1 MRSPALFRDYG
12 NRGCGANW
20 LLWAGCILRATSG
33 NLMIIKMKPSSRFDS
48 DFLVIGGG
56 IAGLMF
62 ALQASEVGTVTVLTK
77 AASSEANTSYA
88 QGGIASVWSVDDSFE
103 SHIDD
108 TLKAGAGL
116 CDRNAV
122 ATIVREGPAAVRE
135 LIRLGTQFSRIEAGG
150 EDEYDLGREG
160 GHSHRRVLHAQD
172 LTGREI
178 MRALGEAA
186 AGRENIRVLENHVAV
201 NLLIKKDRTTGKP
214 KSCWGV
220 YALDRDTNRV
230 NKIVTRATML
240 ATGGAGKV
248 YLYTTNPDIA
258 SGDGVAMAYRA
269 GAPIGNME
277 FIQFHPTCLYHPA
290 AKSFLISEALR
301 GEGAILR
308 LPDGTAFMKK
318 YDSAAE
324 LAPRDIVAR
333 AIDAEMKRLGLDCVY
348 LDLSHKPADFI
359 RNRFPNIYA
368 KCLSFGIDMTTQ
380 PIPVV
385 PAAHYM
391 CGGVMTNLNAR
402 TPIERLYA
410 AGEVAMTGLH
420 GANRLASNSL
430 LEAAVMG
437 HRGALAAQREIEDS
451 PDGTVPDFAEWET
464 GRAIKSEERV
474 MVTQSW
480 DEIRRMMWNYVGIVR
495 SDRRLARAQSRLALL
510 NEEIHSYYWDYL
522 LDSDLI
528 ELRNLVAVAELI
540 VRAASMRKES
550 RGLNYNLDH
559 LERDDAHCLHPTI
572 ITRY

>member
-1 MRSPALFRDYG
+1 MKNSSLYASDY
-12 NRGCGANW
+12 
-20 LLWAGCILRATSG
+20 
-33 NLMIIKMKPSSRFDS
+33 
-48 DFLVIGGG
+48 LVIGGG

-62 ALQASEVGTVTVLTK
+62 AIKAAETGTVTVLTK
-77 AASSEANTSYA
+77 AASSEANTAYA

-122 ATIVREGPAAVRE
+122 ETIIREGPATVRE
-135 LIRLGTQFSRIEAGG
+135 LIRLGTQFSRVDAGSS

-186 AGRENIRVLENHVAV
+186 AAQPNIRVFENHVAV
-201 NLLIKKDRTTGKP
+201 NLLIKKDRDSGKP

-220 YALDRDTNRV
+220 YALDRDTNQV
-230 NKIVTRATML
+230 DKFVARATML

-248 YLYTTNPDIA
+248 YLDTTNPEIA
-258 SGDGVAMAYRA
+258 SGDGIAMAYRA
-269 GAPIGNME
+269 GVPIGNME

-308 LPDGTAFMKK
+308 LPDGTPFMKK
-318 YDSAAE
+318 YDPAAE

-333 AIDAEMKRLGLDCVY
+333 AIDAEMKRLGLECVF

-359 RNRFPNIYA
+359 RNRFPNIY
-368 KCLSFGIDMTTQ
+368 KQCLAFGIDMTVR

-391 CGGVMTNLNAR
+391 CGGVMTDLNSR
-402 TPIERLYA
+402 TAIPRLYA

-437 HRGALAAQREIEDS
+437 RRGALAAKNEIEAS
-451 PDGTVPDFAEWET
+451 PDGTLPDFPEWET

-474 MVTQSW
+474 LVSQSW

-495 SDRRLARAQSRLALL
+495 TDRRLERAASRLALL
-510 NEEIHSYYWDYL
+510 REEIHSYYWDFL

-528 ELRNLVAVAELI
+528 ELRNLVNVAELI
-540 VRAASMRKES
+540 VRSAAKRKES

-559 LERDDAHCLHPTI
+559 PDRDDAHWLHPTVI
-572 ITRY
+572 ARE